1 MSHQFKLSK
10 VTNCL
15 LWRTVRASSGTCGSA
30 TAGHQVM
37 MVMVMVT
44 MMMMMVRVMT
54 IVMMV
59 IMMGVSLNIMTIKT
73 VRDVIAR

>member
-1 MSHQFKLSK
+1 M
-10 VTNCL
+10 

-37 MVMVMVT
+37 MVMVTM